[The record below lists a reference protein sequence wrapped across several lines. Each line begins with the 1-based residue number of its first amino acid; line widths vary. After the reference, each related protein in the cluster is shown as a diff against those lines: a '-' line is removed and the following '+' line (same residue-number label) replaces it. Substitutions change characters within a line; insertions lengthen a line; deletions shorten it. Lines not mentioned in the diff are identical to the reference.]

1 MCFFPQ
7 RGFFALAEGHYFIEP
22 VQKSSDDPAGS
33 PEPHIIYPRVSTQSQ
48 RKKRSLE
55 SKKTPNPCGVRGVY
69 VNSELVCG
77 VFVSTLLLVFK
88 DFFPSGCACVK
99 KDKPQVYCK

>member
-1 MCFFPQ
+1 MYYFPQ
-7 RGFFALAEGHYFIEP
+7 RGFFALADRHYFIEP

-33 PEPHIIYPRVSTQSQ
+33 REPHLIYPRVSTQSQ

-69 VNSELVCG
+69 VSPELVYG

-88 DFFPSGCACVK
+88 DFFFFLWVCLC
-99 KDKPQVYCK
+99 QER